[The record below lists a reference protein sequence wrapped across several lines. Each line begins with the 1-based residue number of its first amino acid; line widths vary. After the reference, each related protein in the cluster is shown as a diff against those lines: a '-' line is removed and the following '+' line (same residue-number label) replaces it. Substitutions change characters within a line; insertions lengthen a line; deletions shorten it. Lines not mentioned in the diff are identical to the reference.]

1 MAELEHGTKSP
12 RQLMEWLIHSAEWSH
27 SAPMTEF
34 GPSLHYG
41 RGVFIRS
48 LPRARRILDIGGVAL
63 GVPYGALVLMGYP
76 YAFEEIVI
84 VDLPSE
90 DRHELYQDDQRL
102 TRRSTSPEGGSPTAT
117 TP

>member
-1 MAELEHGTKSP
+1 
-12 RQLMEWLIHSAEWSH
+12 MEWLIHSAEWSH
-27 SAPMTEF
+27 SSPMTEF

-76 YAFEEIVI
+76 YTFEEIVI

-90 DRHELYQDDQRL
+90 DRHELYQDGQTPDDG
-102 TRRSTSPEGGSPTAT
+102 RRRRRAGSRTAT